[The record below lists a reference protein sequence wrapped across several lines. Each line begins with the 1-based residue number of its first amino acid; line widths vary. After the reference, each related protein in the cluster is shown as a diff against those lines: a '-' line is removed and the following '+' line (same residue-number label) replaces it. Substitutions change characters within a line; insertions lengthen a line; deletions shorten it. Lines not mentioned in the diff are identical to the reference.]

1 MSFEVNS
8 PFSLCI
14 LIVPRWGN
22 PHIEGI
28 NLIQRNFVTG
38 QPNIWFHTKRRGKLI
53 FDLWV
58 EPAKRNVWIGLI
70 VVK

>member
-1 MSFEVNS
+1 M
-8 PFSLCI
+8 CI

-38 QPNIWFHTKRRGKLI
+38 QPKRRGKMI

>member
-38 QPNIWFHTKRRGKLI
+38 QPKRRGKLI

-58 EPAKRNVWIGLI
+58 EPAKRNVWIGLGLI
-70 VVK
+70 VVIVK